1 LAWPWA
7 FPFRVTA
14 LTALKARLSR
24 AVAREGV
31 AKFLKRQTA
40 RLLNRANDRAQTL
53 RLAKRRWHPDG
64 RPVFLLINHRH
75 GGGTEQHVVDLR
87 ARLSG
92 EGIRVVLAR
101 PGRRQRVLWEER
113 DENQRLLWRRESTC
127 DRDSM
132 SRTLADLKPAH
143 AHVHHVLGIP
153 LGLIDLLADKG
164 VAYDWTVHDYYAI
177 CPRINLVSAENAYC
191 GEPDAVGC
199 NRCLARLG
207 DDQGRTVTTS
217 IENWRLRYAKYLGRA
232 RRIFVPSDDVRDRLE
247 RYFPEM
253 SFLLRP
259 HPETLPDLQS
269 LASTVVPGERVRVAV
284 VGTLTAIKG
293 SETVRECAVDAI
305 RRGLNL
311 EFHVIGSTDS
321 DALFGRIPNVRIWGR
336 YRPHQVYARLAAARC
351 HVAFLPSLWPE
362 TYMYTL
368 SAVMASGLYTICFDL
383 GAQAAR
389 LRRWGWGEVL
399 PLAAS
404 HEAIND
410 RLMAAAARLSSH
422 FRGPSP
428 PPPARYR
435 DMLGSYYGF
444 SAEERARFFQRPAG
458 DPPLAGT
465 KPHLV
470 PRKDHARFH

>member
-1 LAWPWA
+1 MKPRQTARCDRAPAQRGAWPVDLAWPWA

-153 LGLIDLLADKG
+153 LGLID
-164 VAYDWTVHDYYAI
+164 
-177 CPRINLVSAENAYC
+177 
-191 GEPDAVGC
+191 
-199 NRCLARLG
+199 RL
-207 DDQGRTVTTS
+207 
-217 IENWRLRYAKYLGRA
+217 
-232 RRIFVPSDDVRDRLE
+232 DRS
-247 RYFPEM
+247 R
-253 SFLLRP
+253 LLRD
-259 HPETLPDLQS
+259 LPAHQ
-269 LASTVVPGERVRVAV
+269 PGQCRERVLWR
-284 VGTLTAIKG
+284 TRRRRLQPLPG
-293 SETVRECAVDAI
+293 SA
-305 RRGLNL
+305 
-311 EFHVIGSTDS
+311 
-321 DALFGRIPNVRIWGR
+321 W
-336 YRPHQVYARLAAARC
+336 
-351 HVAFLPSLWPE
+351 
-362 TYMYTL
+362 
-368 SAVMASGLYTICFDL
+368 
-383 GAQAAR
+383 
-389 LRRWGWGEVL
+389 
-399 PLAAS
+399 
-404 HEAIND
+404 
-410 RLMAAAARLSSH
+410 
-422 FRGPSP
+422 
-428 PPPARYR
+428 
-435 DMLGSYYGF
+435 
-444 SAEERARFFQRPAG
+444 
-458 DPPLAGT
+458 
-465 KPHLV
+465 
-470 PRKDHARFH
+470 